1 VTAASPLAPTV
12 APRGAPGGAPPP
24 AAERSSNGGH
34 GVPVTWA
41 AIGFY
46 VLVTIALLAGVGG
59 RPAAIAY
66 LGVSAVVGIIL
77 LWRDPVA
84 YVNFALWLW
93 FLTPFVRRVLDYRH
107 GWNPTSPALLA
118 PPLVAI
124 FAFFPLMQRARELRG
139 ALYAPFLL
147 VFLALAYGY
156 SVGMINAGFF
166 PASYALLTWLAPTI
180 FGLHL
185 AVSWRRYP
193 EIALSMRRMF
203 AVAVPILAAYA
214 IYQFVRIPAW
224 DAQWMRNA
232 NMLSIG
238 SPLPFLVRVFGTFN
252 TPGPL
257 AAFLLTGVLFLLP
270 AKGWIRYPGI
280 ALSLVAMLLTRT
292 RAAWVAFIIGL
303 VVAQLSQPIVRLPKR
318 TITILVVTLLALP
331 LAATPKF
338 KNVILPRLTTLTN
351 LRADNSFIKRVEF
364 SQSSA
369 SNIVET
375 AEGSGLGMTGGAIKL
390 RGGQGVRSLDNG
402 FLEVFYVFGWPGG
415 ALFFMGIGALLL
427 QSARFV
433 EPRIDPFA
441 NAARASTVAL
451 ISILPIGEVF
461 TGPTGMLLWSM
472 AGLSIAARAHHR
484 AVRSVQRWR
493 EAAQRSAVVN
503 SPTIPP
509 MLIPAATSGR
519 APLRPLPTS

>member
-1 VTAASPLAPTV
+1 MAV
-12 APRGAPGGAPPP
+12 
-24 AAERSSNGGH
+24 RSSGG
-34 GVPVTWA
+34 GQGIPVTQA

-46 VLVTIALLAGVGG
+46 VLATILLLAGVGG

-66 LGVSAVVGIIL
+66 VGVSVLVGML
-77 LWRDPVA
+77 LLARDPVA

-124 FAFFPLMQRARELRG
+124 FAVVPLMQRARELRG
-139 ALYAPFLL
+139 TLFVPFLL
-147 VFLALAYGY
+147 VFLAFAYGY
-156 SVGMINAGFF
+156 SVGVINAGIF
-166 PASYALLTWLAPTI
+166 PASYALLTWLAPTV

-193 EIALSMRRMF
+193 EIALSLRRLF

-214 IYQFVRIPAW
+214 IYQFVRLPAW
-224 DAQWMRNA
+224 DAKWMRDA
-232 NMLSIG
+232 GMRSLG
-238 SPLPFLVRVFGTFN
+238 SPVPFLVRVFGTFN

-257 AAFLLTGVLFLLP
+257 AAFLLTGVLVLLP

-303 VVAQLSQPIVRLPKR
+303 VIAQLSQPLIRLPKR

-338 KNVILPRLTTLTN
+338 KDIILPRLTTLTN
-351 LRADNSFIKRVEF
+351 LRGDNSFIKRVEF
-364 SQSSA
+364 SQQSA
-369 SNIVET
+369 SNIVEA

-390 RGGQGVRSLDNG
+390 RGGQGLRSLDNG
-402 FLEVFYVFGWPGG
+402 FLEVFYIFGWLGG
-415 ALFFMGIGALLL
+415 VLFFIGIAALLL
-427 QSARFV
+427 QSARFT
-433 EPRIDPFA
+433 EPRTDAFA

-451 ISILPIGEVF
+451 ISILPIGDVF

-472 AGLSIAARAHHR
+472 AGLSIAARVHHR
-484 AVRSVQRWR
+484 AVRSAQRWR
-493 EAAQRSAVVN
+493 EAVQRTTLATSA
-503 SPTIPP
+503 STP
-509 MLIPAATSGR
+509 IPAGAPGR
-519 APLRPLPTS
+519 VPLRPLPTS

>member
-1 VTAASPLAPTV
+1 MTTASPLAPTS
-12 APRGAPGGAPPP
+12 ARRGAPSEVPPSAVRSTGGG
-24 AAERSSNGGH
+24 RKI
-34 GVPVTWA
+34 PVTQA
-41 AIGFY
+41 AVGLY
-46 VLVTIALLAGVGG
+46 VLATIALLAGVGG

-66 LGVSAVVGIIL
+66 LGVSALVGIL
-77 LWRDPVA
+77 LLSRDPVA

-93 FLTPFVRRVLDYRH
+93 FLTPFVRRVLDYHH
-107 GWNPTSPALLA
+107 GWNPTSPSLIA
-118 PPLVAI
+118 PPLVAM
-124 FAFFPLMQRARELRG
+124 FAVFPLMQRARELRG
-139 ALYAPFLL
+139 VLYAPFLL

-193 EIALSMRRMF
+193 EIALSMRRLF

-214 IYQFVRIPAW
+214 IYQFVRLPAW
-224 DAQWMRNA
+224 DAKWMRDA
-232 NMLSIG
+232 GMRSLG
-238 SPLPFLVRVFGTFN
+238 SPLPFLARVFGTFN

-257 AAFLLTGVLFLLP
+257 AAFLLTGVLMLLP

-303 VVAQLSQPIVRLPKR
+303 VVAQLSQPIIRLPKR

-338 KNVILPRLTTLTN
+338 KDIILPRLTTLTN
-351 LRADNSFIKRVEF
+351 LRSDNSFIKRVEF
-364 SQSSA
+364 SQQSA
-369 SNIVET
+369 INIVET

-390 RGGQGVRSLDNG
+390 RGGQGLRSLDNG

-415 ALFFMGIGALLL
+415 ALFFIGIGAILL
-427 QSARFV
+427 QSTRFV
-433 EPRIDPFA
+433 EVRSDLFA
-441 NAARASTVAL
+441 NAARATTVAL
-451 ISILPIGEVF
+451 VSILPIGEVF

-472 AGLSIAARAHHR
+472 AGLGIAAHAHHR
-484 AVRSVQRWR
+484 AVRSAQRWR
-493 EAAQRSAVVN
+493 ESALRTAVGN
-503 SPTIPP
+503 SSTVSPP
-509 MLIPAATSGR
+509 PIPAAASDR
-519 APLRPLPTS
+519 PPWRPLPTS